1 MTEVWIQDLATLLR
15 IAKTPVGIH
24 HTTVEARMAKHV
36 HGASMEKEA
45 GKEIHVHF
53 RPSSAAWALLDITRH
68 HPRSLVLTSMTLPD
82 MRLMAHRFGLDD
94 PMQAS
99 ISPAINIDEQ
109 VALVDCSFLSVQ

>member
-15 IAKTPVGIH
+15 VAKTPVDIH
-24 HTTVEARMAKHV
+24 HTTVESRVAQHV
-36 HGASMEKEA
+36 HSASMDKEA

-53 RPSSAAWALLDITRH
+53 RPSSAAWALSDITRH
-68 HPRSLVLTSMTLPD
+68 HPKSLVLTSMTLPD

-99 ISPAINIDEQ
+99 ISPAINLEEQ
-109 VALVDCSFLSVQ
+109 VSLADSSCSSAL